1 MQEHTTG
8 MQDVT
13 TAALAE
19 QFERIAALLEAQ
31 DANPFRVRAYRQ
43 AAATLRQLDRPA
55 AAILA
60 TEGTGGLIR
69 LPNIGAG
76 LASAIADVL
85 QTGRNR
91 LLEELEGAAQPE
103 QVLATVPG
111 IGPDLARRIH
121 EDLDITTLAELEQA
135 AFDGRLA
142 HVAGFGPR
150 RVQGVREALAGRFRR
165 QPQTPASASSR
176 APAPPVGELLDI
188 DREYRER
195 AAAGTLRRIAPRR
208 FNPTGEAWLP
218 VLQTRRGATEYTAL
232 YSNTARAHELRTTQ
246 DWVVIYR
253 DEGAGSGQWTVVSAT
268 SRSLVGQRVVRGR
281 EAECVRYYA
290 AQP

>member
-1 MQEHTTG
+1 

-13 TAALAE
+13 NTALAE

-43 AAATLRQLDRPA
+43 VAATLRQLDRPVA
-55 AAILA
+55 TILA
-60 TEGTGGLIR
+60 SEGTAGLVR
-69 LPNIGAG
+69 LPTIGAG
-76 LASAIADVL
+76 LAGAIADVL
-85 QTGRNR
+85 ETGRNS

-121 EDLDITTLAELEQA
+121 EELGLTTLAELEQA

-142 HVAGFGPR
+142 QVPGFGPR
-150 RVQGVREALAGRFRR
+150 RVQGVREALAGRFRH
-165 QPQTPASASSR
+165 QPHASASVPTR
-176 APAPPVGELLDI
+176 APAPPVGELLDV

-232 YSNTARAHELRTTQ
+232 YSNTARAHELGTTQ

-253 DEGAGSGQWTVVSAT
+253 DEGAGSGQWTIVSAT
-268 SRSLVGQRVVRGR
+268 SGPLRGQRVVRGR